1 MHSTFYRKN
10 PYRLLGVFLL
20 PATGK
25 HPYFVVQPLK
35 QIQSVLIMK
44 NLFPARRFFP
54 LLFSICLH
62 TGLMAQTPLGSTA
75 NPANGG
81 SLAAGSVTV
90 PPVAGLIAGDL
101 VVIFAHCRSTAPT
114 LSITTTGGQTWN
126 ATAITASGSNQRYAV
141 FWCRFNG
148 TWAANPVVT
157 ASSGTNPITGAMYA
171 YRPTNPNKKWAIHA
185 GPAASTSNANPHS
198 ITGLTTTLPNTVTM
212 AFWTSAN
219 NSTWGTLGGAG
230 WSKAGISAEYRNLSG
245 STQTHS
251 AAYCILT
258 APGAV
263 SNVQQN
269 QTPATNTLRTRIT
282 WYELNDECTSATVLT
297 QGATCTNLKGTL
309 ENATASSPA
318 VPSGCGTPGGDVW
331 YQFTATTA
339 FPVISLSGMG
349 GSMNDNPSIQLFEGT
364 CGGFIDRGCVTATEQ
379 NTLSL
384 NTAYTVGGAG
394 LTIGTTY
401 YIRIYSNTASPT
413 GSGTAWQYN
422 ICITDAAV
430 PGLFDFGKSYINI
443 SKGTAGGTI
452 NVGDTLE
459 IRATFVLRD
468 PTWSGLRGAA
478 DSLAFYDTLLNNKG
492 YRLLP
497 GATAA
502 LALKTNE
509 GQDYK
514 VFTTAADADAAAAI
528 QIPSTLD
535 TAIRINFGMNAT
547 DSKRGMLRNTSK
559 PSVFGVSCIIM
570 ATYRVEVYA
579 AIGTKINWGGG
590 AISYRDT
597 ATGLLSAYNFK
608 RDSLIVSDTLRVC
621 PDAVSAVNVIGVEAN
636 GTFGAP
642 VNPAPLNRNKGTSAY
657 VPGYI
662 YNPFA
667 RGTGPGD
674 YYYGIANN
682 TSSEFSTNASLNKPD
697 PDPDAGGPMS
707 TYRLFAVWDITG
719 DHTGAADPYK
729 GNLPCDTTQP
739 VSATNPCGYM
749 LVVNSSYKTDTAF
762 QYSATGLCPNT
773 YYEVSAWV
781 KNICSRCSCD
791 SNGVTPSTVGYIPSG
806 PSDSSGVKPNLA
818 FEINGIDYY
827 TTGNIEHN
835 GARSGITPE
844 QSDTANRWVKKG
856 FVYKTGAAETSFTLT
871 IRNNAPGG
879 GGNDWA
885 LDDISIATCL
895 PRMSYSP
902 TNNPAVCEDN
912 VITIYDTV
920 SSYFNNYTNYKWQ
933 ISTNGG
939 STWVDIGGASG
950 TATPVWNGSAYSY
963 VVSYTVPATMTTAA
977 NDGNLYRVVVGT
989 TATNLADANCQFS
1002 DPTNITLDVMT
1013 DCGPVLKTDLL
1024 SVSGTLRNQYA
1035 TINWISSREEGLV
1048 SYLVERSADGRSF
1061 SVIDTVAGNRQPHLE
1076 TNTYAF
1082 TDPDAVSNKVYY
1094 RIGVLN
1100 GTRSLK
1106 YSRVIQL
1113 NTGNIIF
1120 GWGTVVNPFRNEL
1133 QFDVLSPE
1141 NGEARIELLD
1151 ASAKV
1156 IRTVSRPLYNGTN
1169 SITIDHTGTMPA
1181 GMYILRVSFK
1191 GNTLIR
1197 KVLKN
1202 QL

>member
-1 MHSTFYRKN
+1 
-10 PYRLLGVFLL
+10 
-20 PATGK
+20 
-25 HPYFVVQPLK
+25 
-35 QIQSVLIMK
+35 MK
-44 NLFPARRFFP
+44 NLFPVKRFF
-54 LLFSICLH
+54 LFIFLFH
-62 TGLMAQTPLGSTA
+62 QFINVNGQTALGSTA
-75 NPANGG
+75 NPVNGG
-81 SLAAGSVTV
+81 SLAAASVTV
-90 PPVAGLIAGDL
+90 APIAGLTAGDL
-101 VVIFAHCRSTAPT
+101 VVIYAHCRSTTPT
-114 LSITTTGGQTWN
+114 LSVTNAGGQTWST
-126 ATAITASGSNQRYAV
+126 ATTASGSNQRYSV

-148 TWAANPVVT
+148 TWGANPVIS
-157 ASSGTNPITGAMYA
+157 ANIGTNPITGAMYA
-171 YRPTNPNKKWAIHA
+171 FRPTSAGKKWALHFA
-185 GPAASTSNANPHS
+185 PANTNSSANPHS
-198 ITGLTTTLPNTVTM
+198 ITGTTTTLPNTVTM
-212 AFWTSAN
+212 AFWGSAN
-219 NSTWGTLGGAG
+219 TSTWGTLVGAG
-230 WSKAGISAEYRNLSG
+230 WSKALISPEYRNTSG
-245 STQTHS
+245 AGQSHS

-258 APGAV
+258 APGATN
-263 SNVQQN
+263 NVQQN
-269 QTPATNTLRTRIT
+269 QSTAANTLRTRIT
-282 WYELNDECTSATVLT
+282 WYELNDDCAGATVLT
-297 QGATCTNLKGTL
+297 QGATCTNLRGTL

-318 VPSGCGTPGGDVW
+318 VPSTCGTPGGDVW
-331 YQFTATTA
+331 YQFTPSTA
-339 FPVISLSGMG
+339 FPVISLSSMG
-349 GSMNDNPSIQLFEGT
+349 SLMDDNPSIQLFEGS
-364 CGGFIDRGCVTATEQ
+364 CGSLINKGCVTATNQ
-379 NTLSL
+379 NRLSL
-384 NTAYTVGGAG
+384 NTAYTVGGSG
-394 LTIGTTY
+394 LTIGVPHF
-401 YIRIYSNTASPT
+401 IRIYSNTVSPP
-413 GSGTAWQYN
+413 GLNSNWQYN

-430 PGLFDFGKSYINI
+430 PGIFDFGKSYINI
-443 SKGTAGGTI
+443 TKGTTGGTI
-452 NVGDTLE
+452 NIGDTLE

-468 PTWSGLRGAA
+468 PTWAGLRGSA

-492 YRLLP
+492 YKLLP

-514 VFTTAADADAAAAI
+514 VFTSAADADAASAT
-528 QIPSTLD
+528 QIPATSD
-535 TAIRINFGMNAT
+535 TAIRINFGIGAT
-547 DSKRGMLRNTSK
+547 DIRRGMLRNTSK

-579 AIGTKINWGGG
+579 SIGTKINWGGG

-597 ATGLLSAYNFK
+597 ATGILSVYNFK
-608 RDSLIVSDTLRVC
+608 RDSLIVSDTLQVC
-621 PDAVSAVNVIGVEAN
+621 PDAVSAVNVIGVESN
-636 GTFGAP
+636 GTFGTP
-642 VNPAPLNRNKGTSAY
+642 TNPAPLNRNKGTSAY

-674 YYYGIANN
+674 YYYGIVNN
-682 TSSEFSTNASLNKPD
+682 TSSEYSINSSLNKPD
-697 PDPDAGGPMS
+697 PDPDGGGGPMS

-719 DHTGAADPYK
+719 DHTGAIDPLK
-729 GNLPCDTTQP
+729 GNIPCDTTQP
-739 VSATNPCGYM
+739 ISAANPCGYM

-791 SNGVTPSTVGYIPSG
+791 SNGVTPSTVGYLPSG

-827 TTGNIEHN
+827 TTGNIEHR
-835 GARSGITPE
+835 GARSSITPE

-902 TNNPAVCEDN
+902 TNNPTVCQDN

-933 ISTNGG
+933 VSTNSGA
-939 STWVDIGGASG
+939 TWNDIGGASG
-950 TATPVWNGSAYSY
+950 TATPVWNGTAYSY
-963 VVSYTVPATMTTAA
+963 ILSYTIPVTMTTAT
-977 NDGNLYRVVVGT
+977 NEGDMYRVVVGT
-989 TATNLADANCQFS
+989 TSANLADANCQFS
-1002 DPTNITLDVMT
+1002 DPATITLDILT

-1024 SVSGTLRNQYA
+1024 SVAGSLYNQVA
-1035 TINWISSREEGLV
+1035 TIQWTSSREEGPV

-1061 SVIDTVAGNRQPHLE
+1061 TIVDTVAGYMRTDHE
-1076 TNTYAF
+1076 TNAYSF
-1082 TDPDAVSNKVYY
+1082 TDPLLVYGKAYY

-1100 GTRSLK
+1100 SNNSLK

-1113 NTGNIIF
+1113 TTGQVNF
-1120 GWGTVVNPFRNEL
+1120 DWGSVVNPFRNEL
-1133 QFDVLSPE
+1133 QFEVMSPE

-1151 ASAKV
+1151 ANARV
-1156 IRTVSRPLYNGTN
+1156 IKNINRHLYNGTN
-1169 SITIDHTGTMPA
+1169 CITLDQTGSLAT
-1181 GMYILRVSFK
+1181 GIYILRVSFK